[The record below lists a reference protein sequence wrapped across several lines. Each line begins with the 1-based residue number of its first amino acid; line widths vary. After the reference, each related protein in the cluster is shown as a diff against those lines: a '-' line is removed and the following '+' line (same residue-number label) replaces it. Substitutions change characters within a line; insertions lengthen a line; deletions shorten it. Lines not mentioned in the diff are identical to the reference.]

1 MQIKTSLYSCT
12 IKGFLKESIL
22 CLCPKASGDECLNT
36 NPYTITGA
44 SVAAASES
52 YYLSWF
58 SLISRPMHI
67 NGWEME
73 NYSPFKGSAHRIL
86 ATGDNSLCKLPS
98 EDSRQTPAAC
108 LPVSLP
114 ETEFHEPAL
123 RSQAIMALIMERAGE
138 CGAFGAPGEPVCQ
151 RRCHPGQ
158 GRPLGSPG
166 PRDTEEDVLI
176 SGSEASSGD
185 LRRLSSHGHGRRGG
199 KVFLFFVVSSR
210 H

>member
-12 IKGFLKESIL
+12 IKGFLKESLL

-36 NPYTITGA
+36 NPYTITA
-44 SVAAASES
+44 TSVAEASES

-73 NYSPFKGSAHRIL
+73 NYSPFKSSTHRIL

-98 EDSRQTPAAC
+98 EDFRWTPAAC
-108 LPVSLP
+108 SSVSLP
-114 ETEFHEPAL
+114 ETELHEPAL
-123 RSQAIMALIMERAGE
+123 RSQAIMALIMERAGV
-138 CGAFGAPGEPVCQ
+138 CGASGAPGEPVCL
-151 RRCHPGQ
+151 RCCHPGQ
-158 GRPLGSPG
+158 GRPLCLPG
-166 PRDTEEDVLI
+166 PRGGEADVLI
-176 SGSEASSGD
+176 WRSEASFGD
-185 LRRLSSHGHGRRGG
+185 LSGLSSNGHGRSGREGSS
-199 KVFLFFVVSSR
+199 VFVVSSG